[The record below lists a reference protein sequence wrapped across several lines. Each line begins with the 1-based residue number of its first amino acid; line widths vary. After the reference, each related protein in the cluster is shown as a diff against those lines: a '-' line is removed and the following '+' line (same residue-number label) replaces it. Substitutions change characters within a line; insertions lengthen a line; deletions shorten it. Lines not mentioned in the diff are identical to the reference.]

1 MEDKYHRLTASQV
14 ELWLND
20 PVTKYHLLN
29 LENQIKD
36 IEDKVNSGSLRD
48 PHNNDT
54 TCNALSYWEGRKASY
69 ITAMDPESLL
79 NHYEMIE
86 VKKDVEETEEEIPY
100 IAPALQTY

>member
-1 MEDKYHRLTASQV
+1 MEDKYERLTASQV

-36 IEDKVNSGSLRD
+36 IEDKINSDSLRN
-48 PHNNDT
+48 PLNNDA

-69 ITAMDPESLL
+69 ATALDPEALL
-79 NHYEMIE
+79 NHYAMIE
-86 VKKDVEETEEEIPY
+86 EPKEETEESEEY
-100 IAPALQTY
+100 D